1 MDKYS
6 LVVFKANGNYQVLA
20 TSDSLVKLN
29 DHRKEHQLQN
39 AQIIK
44 TENFKLREDGK

>member
-6 LVVFKANGNYQVLA
+6 LVVFHSNGEYQVLA
-20 TSDSLVKLN
+20 TSDCLSKLE
-29 DHRKEHQLQN
+29 DHRRAHMLPN
-39 AQIIK
+39 TQIIK

>member
-6 LVVFKANGNYQVLA
+6 LVVFKANGSYQTLA

-29 DHRKEHQLQN
+29 DHRKIHNLVN

-44 TENFKLREDGK
+44 TENFRIREDGK